1 MQKKAWRVCVSAAAW
16 ASRSRSNAN
25 FWHRAIMVQT
35 QGTALWQGRALCGVL
50 FDLDGTLLDTVS
62 DIARALNRTLGEHDL
77 APLPVGD
84 VSRMIG
90 RGSPLLIE
98 SATRARNREL

>member
-1 MQKKAWRVCVSAAAW
+1 MVSINMCTSRTACDCSACSPVCTVID
-16 ASRSRSNAN
+16 
-25 FWHRAIMVQT
+25 FWHLAIMAQT
-35 QGTALWQGRALCGVL
+35 HGTALWQGRALCGVL

-62 DIARALNRTLGEHDL
+62 DIARALNRTLSEHDL

-98 SATRARNREL
+98 